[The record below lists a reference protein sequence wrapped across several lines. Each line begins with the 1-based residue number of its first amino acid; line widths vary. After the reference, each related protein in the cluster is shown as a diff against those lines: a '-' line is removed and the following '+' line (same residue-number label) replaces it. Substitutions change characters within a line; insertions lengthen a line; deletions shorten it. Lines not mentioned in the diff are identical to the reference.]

1 LSVAFSGC
9 TSRVGTD
16 GDGLGLGL
24 GASESG
30 TGVGDGGD
38 RCKSG
43 EDVDGRTDDGRVGDG
58 RPRVAGGNDAGIDID
73 RTISVGA
80 ESSWAEEEED
90 DWGRA
95 SGFFHSTRHCS
106 LGYRTAISPFLSNG
120 VSFLWRT

>member
-1 LSVAFSGC
+1 MVFSGC

-24 GASESG
+24 GASDSG
-30 TGVGDGGD
+30 TVVGDGGG
-38 RCKSG
+38 RCESG
-43 EDVDGRTDDGRVGDG
+43 EDVDGRTGDGRVGDR

-80 ESSWAEEEED
+80 DSSWAEEDED

-95 SGFFHSTRHCS
+95 CGFFHSTRH
-106 LGYRTAISPFLSNG
+106 
-120 VSFLWRT
+120 

>member
-1 LSVAFSGC
+1 MSVVFSGC

-16 GDGLGLGL
+16 GDRLGLGL
-24 GASESG
+24 GASDSG
-30 TGVGDGGD
+30 TGVGDGGG
-38 RCKSG
+38 RCESGEDVDGRTGGNRRKSG

-95 SGFFHSTRHCS
+95 PGFFHSTRHCS
-106 LGYRTAISPFLSNG
+106 LGY
-120 VSFLWRT
+120 